1 MLRAH
6 TKLGLAKLNFWRTK
20 DKAEVDF
27 VLQRGKDIIPVE
39 VKYKSLKKVEIPRSL
54 RSFIERYNPSE
65 AYIINL
71 NYRNKLKINKTT
83 LFFLPY
89 YELLYKKIGGR

>member
-39 VKYKSLKKVEIPRSL
+39 VKYKSLKKEEIPRSL

-71 NYRNKLKINKTT
+71 DFNKTLKIDKTT
-83 LFFLPY
+83 LVFLPY
-89 YELLYKKIGGR
+89 YELLYREL